1 MTGTLD
7 FAVHRRP
14 SGADTRTTSGGA
26 LVTSVLYAPAVPTSH
41 VSAGRLLIP
50 GNRHLPVHRDPAA
63 ETALVLLSGYA
74 AVLSGRSLRPMLPAP
89 GDLVYVR
96 RNLPYAVINLSR
108 NAAVLMLAVTTDPRF
123 WSALEAVPDLE
134 PTLLAR
140 AEQLRTDH
148 FERITHRRVG
158 ATRRPR

>member
-1 MTGTLD
+1 MTSALD

-14 SGADTRTTSGGA
+14 SGADTRTMPGGA
-26 LVTSVLYAPAVPTSH
+26 LVTSVLYAPTVPTEH

-50 GNRHLPVHRDPAA
+50 GNRHLPVQRDRSA

-74 AVLSGRSLRPMLPAP
+74 AVLSGRSLRAALPSP

-96 RNLPYAVINLSR
+96 RNLPYAVVNLSR
-108 NAAVLMLAVTTDPRF
+108 NAAVLMLEVTTNPGF
-123 WSALEAVPDLE
+123 WSALEPVPELE
-134 PTLLAR
+134 PAVVSR
-140 AEQLRTDH
+140 AEQLRADH

-158 ATRRPR
+158 RTRRPR